1 MKTLRRLCV
10 AAAALALL
18 ALPGSALAS
27 SKDRNH
33 DRIPDRWEKRHHL
46 SLKVNQAKKDP
57 DKDGLN
63 NLGEFRSHTDPRDPD
78 TDNDGT
84 EDGDEDADRDGVD
97 NENEIEEHTSPT
109 VRDSNHNGRPDGRE
123 DADRDHLNN
132 AGEDATGNNPV
143 DPDTD
148 DDGVEDG
155 EEVAGTI
162 ASFDG
167 TTLVINLARGG
178 QKTGTVNASTEIKCE
193 TEDEL
198 NDDESGSG
206 RDSARLSSDGSDD
219 GPNHDAGDDRAGDDN
234 SGPGSDQEHD
244 GDEDNRCTTA
254 DLTMGTA
261 VHEAELHSDGS
272 FQEIELIK

>member
-1 MKTLRRLCV
+1 MRTLKRLCV

-18 ALPGSALAS
+18 ALPASALAS

-46 SLKVNQAKKDP
+46 SLRVNQAKRDQ
-57 DKDGLN
+57 DNDGLN

-78 TDNDGT
+78 TDNDGV

-97 NENEIEEHTSPT
+97 NENEIRERTNPEA
-109 VRDSNHNGRPDGRE
+109 RDSNHNGRSDGRE
-123 DADRDHLNN
+123 DADHDGLNN
-132 AGEDATGNNPV
+132 TGEDRTGNDPV

-148 DDGVEDG
+148 DDGVKDG
-155 EEVAGTI
+155 KEVAGTI
-162 ASFDG
+162 ASFNG
-167 TTLVINLARGG
+167 TTLVINLAEGG
-178 QKTGTVNASTEIKCE
+178 QRTGTVNASTEIKCE

-206 RDSARLSSDGSDD
+206 HDSTRLSRDGSDD
-219 GPNHDAGDDRAGDDN
+219 GPNHDSGDDN
-234 SGPGSDQEHD
+234 SGPGSDAEHD

-254 DLTMGTA
+254 DLTTGTG
-261 VHEAELHSDGS
+261 VHEAELRLDGS
-272 FQEIELIK
+272 FEEIELIK